1 MIAWF
6 ARNGVA
12 ANLLMVA
19 IIGGGIS
26 SLKDRIILQDFPEVP
41 DRTVTVS
48 VAYRGS
54 TPSEIEQSIL
64 TRLEEALHDIEGI
77 DEMDAMASA
86 SIGRVVLDFEEEYD
100 LNEKL
105 NEVTN
110 RVATIQTF
118 PPDAERPQIS
128 LRPNSERVITMV

>member
-1 MIAWF
+1 TAEDFMNTMIAWF

-19 IIGGGIS
+19 IIGGGIW

-54 TPSEIEQSIL
+54 TPSEIEQAIL
-64 TRLEEALHDIEGI
+64 TRLE
-77 DEMDAMASA
+77 
-86 SIGRVVLDFEEEYD
+86 
-100 LNEKL
+100 
-105 NEVTN
+105 
-110 RVATIQTF
+110 
-118 PPDAERPQIS
+118 
-128 LRPNSERVITMV
+128 